1 MAELEVIDSLGNKEL
16 LKINDLQN
24 PDKEIYDYCLSK
36 KYDYKKVKELK
47 NQLNKKYKINPLFT
61 PRKKKNEILLNSS
74 RNFNKRSLSVSNR
87 KKYNKNYLFP
97 FQIIISKTPRNFSLK
112 NIHLS
117 NRTNLNKS
125 RTINKTSISNN
136 LSLESSHDKILSK
149 GRKFDKEEFDKR
161 FEKILIKV
169 IKSSDMFKEDIQKQ
183 KEMKKNKSLKNP
195 QKVNYGDILYIK
207 GKQFEEN
214 KKNKI
219 KDLEK
224 KLKYDDVLKGYSYRP
239 KTNSIS
245 ERALNERKRN
255 NREFDNPEI
264 IGKYYKYKEDIIQK
278 AKQKQMKELY
288 EKNQNETF
296 QPVIN
301 KKSKSIKNNYNTI
314 YEKLYNDRKI
324 KEKKLKKLK
333 KKEENMYSFHP
344 HLNNE
349 YKLKYPN
356 NSIFI
361 KYQNIIQTDDEDEK
375 NYTNN

>member
-36 KYDYKKVKELK
+36 KYDYEKVKELK
-47 NQLNKKYKINPLFT
+47 NQLNKKYKINPSFT
-61 PRKKKNEILLNSS
+61 PRKNKNEILLNSS

-195 QKVNYGDILYIK
+195 QKVNYGDVLYIK

>member
-61 PRKKKNEILLNSS
+61 PRKNKNEILLNSS

-195 QKVNYGDILYIK
+195 QKVNYGDVLYIK

>member
-61 PRKKKNEILLNSS
+61 PRKNKNEILLNSS

-183 KEMKKNKSLKNP
+183 KEMKKNKSLKNS
-195 QKVNYGDILYIK
+195 QKVNYGDVLYIK

>member
-16 LKINDLQN
+16 LKINDLKN
-24 PDKEIYDYCLSK
+24 ADKEIYDYCLSK

-47 NQLNKKYKINPLFT
+47 NQLNQKYKLNPLFT
-61 PRKKKNEILLNSS
+61 PRKKNNDIFSNSS
-74 RNFNKRSLSVSNR
+74 RNFNKRSLSVSSR
-87 KKYNKNYLFP
+87 KKYINNYLFP
-97 FQIIISKTPRNFSLK
+97 FQIIISKTPRNFSSK

-117 NRTNLNKS
+117 NRTNLSKS
-125 RTINKTSISNN
+125 RTLNKTLLSNN
-136 LSLESSHDKILSK
+136 PTLESSHDKILSK
-149 GRKFDKEEFDKR
+149 GRKFDKEEYDKR
-161 FEKILIKV
+161 FNKILIKV
-169 IKSSDMFKEDIQKQ
+169 IKSSDMFKEDIQKK
-183 KEMKKNKSLKNP
+183 KEMKKNKPLKNP
-195 QKVNYGDILYIK
+195 QKVNYGDVLYIK
-207 GKQFEEN
+207 GIQFEEN

-219 KDLEK
+219 RDLEK
-224 KLKYDDVLKGYSYRP
+224 KLQNDDILKGYSYRP
-239 KTNSIS
+239 KTNTIS
-245 ERALNERKRN
+245 EKALNERKRN

-278 AKQKQMKELY
+278 TKQKQMKELY

-324 KEKKLKKLK
+324 KENKLKKLK
-333 KKEENMYSFHP
+333 KKEEKMYSFHP

-349 YKLKYPN
+349 YKLKHPN

-361 KYQNIIQTDDEDEK
+361 KYQNVIENEDENEK